1 MDSFLV
7 KGVAFKKTFS
17 YAGFEQQPKRFVN
30 PKIVSLNVELELKSE
45 KANAEVRI
53 SSPEEYQ
60 SIVDAEWK
68 IIYDK
73 LEKIYNSGAQIVLS
87 KLPIGDLATQY
98 FADRNVF
105 CAGRVPNDDLV
116 RLGQATGAVVQTSLN
131 DLSPSV
137 LGNCELFEERQIGSD
152 RYNIFTGCPS
162 THTAT
167 MILRGGADQFIAETE
182 RSLHDALMIVK
193 RTIQHDAVVGGG
205 GAIEMELSKHL
216 REKARS
222 MQDKRQ
228 FIVAAFAKA
237 LEIIPRQ
244 LVENAGFDSTEI
256 VSKLR
261 AAHAK
266 GSTWAGVDI
275 EREGI
280 MDTFQAF
287 IWEPALIKRNA
298 LAAATEAACLIL
310 SVDETVRN
318 PKSEGGAPPQMG

>member
-1 MDSFLV
+1 MV

-17 YAGFEQQPKRFVN
+17 YAGFEQQPKRFTN

-53 SSPEEYQ
+53 SSAEEYQ

-68 IIYDK
+68 IIFDK
-73 LEKIYNSGAQIVLS
+73 LEKIVQSGAQVVLS

-98 FADRNVF
+98 FADRNIF
-105 CAGRVPNDDLV
+105 CAGRVPNEDLI
-116 RLGQATGAVVQTSLN
+116 RLGQATGAVIQTSLN
-131 DLSPSV
+131 DLNPSV
-137 LGNCELFEERQIGSD
+137 LGSCALFEEKQIGSE
-152 RYNIFTGCPS
+152 RFNIFTGCPD

-167 MILRGGADQFIAETE
+167 VILRGGADQFIAETE

-193 RTIQHDAVVGGG
+193 RTVQHNAVVGGG
-205 GAIEMELSKHL
+205 GAIEMELSKFL
-216 REKARS
+216 REQARS
-222 MQDKRQ
+222 MKDKRQ
-228 FIVAAFAKA
+228 FIVSAFAKA
-237 LEIIPRQ
+237 LEVIPRQ

-256 VSKLR
+256 VSRLR

-266 GSTWAGVDI
+266 GQTWAGVDI

-298 LAAATEAACLIL
+298 LAAATEASCLIL
-310 SVDETVRN
+310 SVDETVRA
-318 PKSEGGAPPQMG
+318 PKSDGAQPPMPQ